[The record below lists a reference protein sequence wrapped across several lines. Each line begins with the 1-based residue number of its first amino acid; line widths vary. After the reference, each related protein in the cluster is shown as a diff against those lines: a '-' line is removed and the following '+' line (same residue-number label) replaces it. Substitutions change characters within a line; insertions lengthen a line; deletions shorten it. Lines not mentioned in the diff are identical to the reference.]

1 MSTRDISTV
10 TVLGAGS
17 MGHGIAEV
25 CAIAGYEVRL
35 RDIEQEVVDNG
46 YEQITWS
53 VEKLA
58 EKGYLGEQ
66 TPEDVLERL
75 EPLVDLDE
83 AVNGTDLVI
92 EAVPE
97 RMEIKQDVY
106 EQIDRLAPS
115 DAIFA
120 SNTSSLSISDL
131 ASHTTRPEQVCGLHF
146 FNPPVRMEL
155 VEVISGEETAPEI
168 MDVAVDFV
176 DSIDKTPIRVSK
188 DSPGFVVNRILV
200 PLINEATWLV
210 SDGVAD
216 IQSVDASAK
225 FDIGLPMGC
234 FELADQIGVDVI
246 LDVVDHLHDV
256 LGEAY
261 EPGPRLVTQVESGEY
276 GKKTGSGFYDYE
288 GDGVTI
294 PPDGGINE
302 AERRLVAV
310 MANEAAKLIEN
321 EVSTVE
327 TIDQAVTLG
336 GGFPKGPAKLAD
348 KYGVEELVE
357 TLDKAERESGHPRYE
372 VTAELRE
379 IASTGGFYTESDG
392 LDLLEID
399 YPAEYVGRIT
409 IDRPNQLNTLNL
421 AVLDQLETAIDMV
434 FDQDKD
440 VRVLLLTGRGDR
452 AFSAGAEVHSVV
464 GDDSSVEA
472 IAVSRKGQQVF
483 DKLETTDVPV
493 IAAINGFCLGGGM
506 ELSMAAD
513 IRIASDQA
521 TFGLPEH
528 TLGLLP
534 GWGGTQRLQWLIGES
549 RAKEIIF
556 TAETFDADTMQEYG
570 LVIEVVEQSDLEN
583 RVLELAKL
591 LSTRAPVAQKLTKEA
606 MRAGR
611 HDATTGFDME
621 AYAFGH
627 LLSTDDLTEGI
638 AAFSNDRD
646 PEFDGK

>member
-1 MSTRDISTV
+1 MAISDISTV

-25 CAIAGYEVRL
+25 AAIAGYDVRL
-35 RDIEQEVVDNG
+35 RDIEQEYVDDG
-46 YEQITWS
+46 YEQIAWS

-58 EKGYLGEQ
+58 EKELLGDQ
-66 TPEDVLERL
+66 TAEEVLDRIEA
-75 EPLVDLDE
+75 LVDLE
-83 AVNGTDLVI
+83 TAVDGTDLVI

-97 RMEIKQDVY
+97 RMDIKQDVY
-106 EQIDRLAPS
+106 EQIDDLAPS
-115 DAIFA
+115 EAIFA
-120 SNTSSLSISDL
+120 SNTSSLSISAL
-131 ASHTTRPEQVCGLHF
+131 AACTDRPEQVCGLHF

-155 VEVISGEETAPEI
+155 VEVISGDETDPDVL
-168 MDVAVDFV
+168 DVATEFV
-176 DSIDKTPIRVSK
+176 ESIDKTPVRVSK
-188 DSPGFVVNRILV
+188 DSPGFIVNRILV

-261 EPGPRLVTQVESGEY
+261 EPGPRLVEQVDTGNF

-288 GDGVTI
+288 ADGVTI
-294 PPDGGINE
+294 PPDAGSDE
-302 AERRLVAV
+302 AEMRLVAV
-310 MANEAAKLIEN
+310 MANEAAKLIDTD
-321 EVSTVE
+321 VSTAE
-327 TIDQAVTLG
+327 TIDEAVSLG
-336 GGFPKGPAKLAD
+336 GGFPEGPAKLAD
-348 KYGVEELVE
+348 KYGLDRLVE
-357 TLDKAERESGHPRYE
+357 TLETAHEETGHPRYE
-372 VTAELRE
+372 PSSLLVEL
-379 IASTGGFYTESDG
+379 ASTGGFYEETDE

-399 YPAEYVGRIT
+399 YPAEHVGQIM

-421 AVLDQLETAIDMV
+421 AVLDQLETALDVV
-434 FDQDKD
+434 FEGDEDI
-440 VRVLLLTGRGDR
+440 RVLLLAGRGDR

-464 GDDSSVEA
+464 GDETPVEA
-472 IAVSRKGQQVF
+472 IKVSKKGQQVF
-483 DKLETTDVPV
+483 EKLETSDVPV
-493 IAAINGFCLGGGM
+493 VAAIQGFCLGGGM

-513 IRIASDQA
+513 IRIASEEA

-556 TAETFDADTMQEYG
+556 TAEMFDAETMREYG
-570 LVIEVVEQSDLEN
+570 FVVEVVDEDELDE
-583 RVLELAKL
+583 RGLELATL
-591 LSTRAPVAQKLTKEA
+591 LTKRAPVAQQLTKEA

-611 HDATTGFDME
+611 HDATVGFDME
-621 AYAFGH
+621 ASAFGH
-627 LLSTDDLTEGI
+627 LKSTDDLQEGI

-646 PEFDGK
+646 PEFTGQ

>member
-1 MSTRDISTV
+1 MATRDISTV

-25 CAIAGYEVRL
+25 SAIAGYEVRL
-35 RDIEQEVVDNG
+35 RDIEQEMVDNG

-58 EKGYLGEQ
+58 EKGYLGDQ
-66 TPEDVLERL
+66 TPEDILERI
-75 EPLVDLDE
+75 EPLVDIE
-83 AVNGTDLVI
+83 SAVAGSDLVI

-97 RMEIKQDVY
+97 RMDIKRDVY
-106 EQIDRLAPS
+106 EQIDELAPS
-115 DAIFA
+115 EAIFA
-120 SNTSSLSISDL
+120 SNTSSLSISEL
-131 ASHTTRPEQVCGLHF
+131 AAHTNRPEQVCGLHF

-155 VEVISGEETAPEI
+155 VEVISGDKTAPDVL
-168 MDVAVDFV
+168 DVATEFV
-176 DSIDKTPIRVSK
+176 ETIDKTPIRVSK

-261 EPGPRLVTQVESGEY
+261 EPGPRLVEQVDSGEF
-276 GKKTGSGFYDYE
+276 GKKTGSGFYEYE
-288 GDGVTI
+288 ADGVTI
-294 PPDGGINE
+294 PPDAGSQE
-302 AERRLVAV
+302 AENRLVAV
-310 MANEAAKLIEN
+310 MANEAAKLIAN
-321 EVSTVE
+321 DVSTVE
-327 TIDQAVTLG
+327 TIDKAVTLG
-336 GGFPKGPAKLAD
+336 GGFPKGPAMLAD
-348 KYGVEELVE
+348 EYKVKELIE
-357 TLDKAERESGHPRYE
+357 TLEEAHEESGHPRYE
-372 VTAELRE
+372 VSQQLRE
-379 IASTGGFYTESDG
+379 IVSSGGFYGDSDR

-399 YPAEYVGRIT
+399 YPAEHVGRIT
-409 IDRPNQLNTLNL
+409 IDRPTQLNTLNL
-421 AVLDQLETAIDMV
+421 AVLDQLDRAIDTV
-434 FDQDKD
+434 FEGDEN

-464 GDDSSVEA
+464 GDESPVES
-472 IAVSRKGQQVF
+472 IEVSRKGQQVF
-483 DKLETTDVPV
+483 EKLETTSVPV
-493 IAAINGFCLGGGM
+493 VAAINGFCLGGGM

-513 IRIASDQA
+513 VRIASEKA
-521 TFGLPEH
+521 RFGLPEH

-556 TAETFDADTMQEYG
+556 TAEQFDAETMREYG
-570 LVIEVVEQSDLEN
+570 FVVEVVEDDTVDK
-583 RVLELAKL
+583 RALELATL
-591 LSTRAPVAQKLTKEA
+591 LTARAPVAQQLTKEA

-611 HDATTGFDME
+611 HDSTTGFDME
-621 AYAFGH
+621 AHAFGH
-627 LLSTDDLTEGI
+627 LIGTDDVNEGI
-638 AAFSNDRD
+638 AAFSNDKD
-646 PEFDGK
+646 PEFKGE